1 MVNSTVE
8 KLSPTRVKLHI
19 TVTPDELKPR
29 IKHAYEHI
37 AQDVQ
42 IPGFRKGKVPA
53 PIIDQRIGRV
63 AVLEHA
69 VSEGLDTFYREAAAA
84 HELRVLGRP
93 SRRGHRV
100 AEREG
105 LLGRPAGH
113 VEVDVRP
120 EFDLPAFEGT
130 TVEVDAI
137 EVDEAAIDEELDRL
151 RARFG
156 TLVTVDRPAATGDF
170 VELDLVATIDDAE
183 IDRAEGVSYEV
194 GSGEL
199 LEGIDEAI
207 DSLTAGEDTTF
218 RSKLVGGDH
227 AGEEAE
233 VSVTVKA
240 VKERE
245 LPEADDDFAQIASE
259 FDTIAELRDSLKER
273 VGQQGAFTQGS
284 AARDKLIEL
293 LLEQVEIPVPPQLIE
308 DEVHNHLEGEGR
320 LEDDVH
326 RAEVA
331 EASEKQFKTQML
343 LDAIAETVNVQV
355 SQDELTQ
362 YLVQSAAQYGMAPQE
377 FVNALQEGNQLPAMV
392 GEVARNKALAVALGK
407 VTVVDTN
414 GNPVDLSGFVAA
426 EDEAAA
432 EEEVVEEAEE
442 IADAAADAD
451 AVIEAEEA
459 AAPAKKAPARKP
471 AAKKAAADADSGRE
485 AGRQEGP
492 GQEGSGQEGRCRQG
506 VVAATA
512 VIGGRMPRH
521 PSPSSFE
528 EETCT
533 TTGPRVSRPSGT
545 MTR

>member
-19 TVTPDELKPR
+19 TVSPDELKPS

-93 SRRGHRV
+93 SADVTTWPNEKDFSGDLEV
-100 AEREG
+100 T
-105 LLGRPAGH
+105 

-120 EFDLPAFEGT
+120 EFDLPSFEGT
-130 TVEVDAI
+130 TVEVEAV
-137 EVDEAAIDEELDRL
+137 EVHEAAIDEELDRL
-151 RARFG
+151 RGRFG

-170 VELDLVATIDDAE
+170 VELDLVATIDGNE

-227 AGEEAE
+227 AGDEAE

-284 AARDKLIEL
+284 AARDKLIET

-343 LDAIAETVNVQV
+343 LDKIAETVNVQV

-362 YLVQSAAQYGMAPQE
+362 YLVQSAAQYGMAPQD
-377 FVNALQEGNQLPAMV
+377 FVNALQEGNQLPAMI

-407 VTVVDTN
+407 VNVVDTN
-414 GNPVDLSGFVAA
+414 GKPVDLSGFVAT
-426 EDEAAA
+426 ED

-459 AAPAKKAPARKP
+459 EVAEKPAKKAPARKP
-471 AAKKAAADADSGRE
+471 AAKKAAAEDAE
-485 AGRQEGP
+485 TAEKAP
-492 GQEGSGQEGRCRQG
+492 AKKP
-506 VVAATA
+506 AAKKTPA
-512 VIGGRMPRH
+512 KKAADA
-521 PSPSSFE
+521 E
-528 EETCT
+528 
-533 TTGPRVSRPSGT
+533 
-545 MTR
+545 

>member
-19 TVTPDELKPR
+19 TVTPDELKPS

-69 VSEGLDTFYREAAAA
+69 VSEGLDTFYREAVAAN
-84 HELRVLGRP
+84 ELRVLGRP
-93 SRRGHRV
+93 S
-100 AEREG
+100 AEVTEWPNEKDFSG
-105 LLGRPAGH
+105 DLEVE

-120 EFDLPAFEGT
+120 EFDLPSFEGT
-130 TVEVDAI
+130 TLEVDAV
-137 EVDEAAIDEELDRL
+137 EVDEAAIDAELDRL
-151 RARFG
+151 RGRFG
-156 TLVTVDRPAATGDF
+156 TLVTVDRPAAKGDF
-170 VELDLVATIDDAE
+170 VELDLVATIDGAE

-199 LEGIDEAI
+199 LEGIDEAV

-284 AARDKLIEL
+284 AARDKLIET

-343 LDAIAETVNVQV
+343 LDKIAETVNVQV

-362 YLVQSAAQYGMAPQE
+362 YLVQSAAQYGMAPQD
-377 FVNALQEGNQLPAMV
+377 FVNALQEGNQLPAII
-392 GEVARNKALAVALGK
+392 GEVARNKALAVVLGK
-407 VTVVDTN
+407 VKVVDTN
-414 GNPVDLSGFVAA
+414 GNPVDLTGFVSV
-426 EDEAAA
+426 EDEA
-432 EEEVVEEAEE
+432 EVVEEAEE

-459 AAPAKKAPARKP
+459 AKPAKKAPARKP
-471 AAKKAAADADSGRE
+471 AAKKADADAD
-485 AGRQEGP
+485 ADKAP
-492 GQEGSGQEGRCRQG
+492 AKKAPAKKAPAKK
-506 VVAATA
+506 AAA
-512 VIGGRMPRH
+512 
-521 PSPSSFE
+521 E
-528 EETCT
+528 KE
-533 TTGPRVSRPSGT
+533 
-545 MTR
+545 